1 MAQMIDEDEIEFFS
15 VELSGIGRS
24 SPNSSRKD
32 DADVEYATQWAVI
45 ERLPTFER
53 LRSSLFDKDK
63 GKKVIDVTMLGDRE
77 RHTFV
82 ERLIKHIENDNL
94 KLLRKIRARID
105 KIGVKLPTI
114 EVRYKNLSVKAE
126 CQVVRGKPLPTLWTS
141 LSSTVSDIAKLSGV
155 KSRGVKIGIINDVSG
170 NIKPG
175 RMTLLLGPPGCGK
188 TSLLKALSGNLDNS
202 LKISGEVSYNGYRLD
217 EFVPQKT
224 FAYISQYDLH
234 IAEMTVREIL
244 DFSARCQGIGSR
256 AEIMRQYVEGL
267 KTTLQTDYILKILGL
282 DICADTLVRDVM
294 RRGIE
299 NLALLSQTLR
309 PELLA

>member
-1 MAQMIDEDEIEFFS
+1 MAQMIDEDEIGFFD
-15 VELSGIGRS
+15 VELSEIGRS
-24 SPNSSRKD
+24 APNSSRKD

-63 GKKVIDVTMLGDRE
+63 GKEVIDVTMLGDLE

-105 KIGVKLPTI
+105 KIGVQLPTI
-114 EVRYKNLSVKAE
+114 EVRYKNLSVEAE
-126 CQVVRGKPLPTLWTS
+126 CQVVQGKPLPTLWTS

-155 KSRGVKIGIINDVSG
+155 KSREVKIGIINDVSG
-170 NIKPG
+170 IIKPG

-202 LKISGEVSYNGYRLD
+202 LKISGDVSYNGYRLD

-224 FAYISQYDLH
+224 SAYISQYDLH
-234 IAEMTVREIL
+234 IAEMTVRETL

-256 AEIMRQYVEGL
+256 AG
-267 KTTLQTDYILKILGL
+267 KF
-282 DICADTLVRDVM
+282 
-294 RRGIE
+294 
-299 NLALLSQTLR
+299 SLR
-309 PELLA
+309 IN